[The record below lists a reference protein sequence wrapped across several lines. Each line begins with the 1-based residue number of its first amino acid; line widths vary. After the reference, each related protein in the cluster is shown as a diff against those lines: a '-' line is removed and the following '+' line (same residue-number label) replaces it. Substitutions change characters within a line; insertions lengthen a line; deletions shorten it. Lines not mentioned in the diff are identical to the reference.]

1 MTPKDALRQQ
11 LMLGII
17 RAFSGLDVTAT
28 RKKQIMNTDQQHET
42 RDAWN
47 EIAEG
52 YDRFVTPTHE
62 WLGSEGLRRCDVRA
76 GMKFLDVAAGSG
88 ALTIPAARLG
98 AQVLATDLSP
108 RMLERL
114 EARAR
119 REGLA
124 IETRV
129 MDGHSLDLPDDAF
142 DVCGSQFGVMLFPDL
157 PRGVGEMARV
167 TKKGGRVLLIAYGD
181 PQKIEFFGF
190 FVRAIRAAVPGFT
203 GPNMDPPPLPLQL
216 QDPVRVERE
225 LAGAG
230 LTDVRV
236 DTITETLEFASGQD
250 LWEWIVNS
258 NPLARAIL
266 ADARVTEDREGLI
279 RNALD
284 DLVRE
289 RSGGAG
295 TAALTNPIHI
305 GIGVK

>member
-1 MTPKDALRQQ
+1 MTRQDALRQH

-17 RAFSGLDVTAT
+17 RALSGLDVTAT
-28 RKKQIMNTDQQHET
+28 RKRQIMEQNET
-42 RDAWN
+42 RHAWDD
-47 EIAEG
+47 IADG
-52 YDRFVTPTHE
+52 YDEFVTPTHV
-62 WLGSEGLRRCDVRA
+62 WLGKEGLRRCAVRA

-98 AQVLATDLSP
+98 ARVLATDVSP

-119 REGLA
+119 SEGLA

-129 MDGHSLDLPDDAF
+129 MDGHSLDLPDEAF

-157 PRGVGEMARV
+157 PRGVREMARV
-167 TKKGGRVLLIAYGD
+167 TKKGGRVLLTAYGD

-190 FVRAIRAAVPGFT
+190 FVRAIRTAVPSFT
-203 GPNMDPPPLPLQL
+203 GPEMDPPPLPLQL
-216 QDPVRVERE
+216 QDPRRVERE
-225 LAGAG
+225 LTRAG

-236 DTITETLEFASGQD
+236 ETITETLEFASGKD

-266 ADARVTEDREGLI
+266 TNAQITEEKERVI

-289 RSGGAG
+289 RSSGKD
-295 TAALTNPIHI
+295 TAVLTNPIHI
-305 GIGVK
+305 GVGVK